1 MMRKIAIGLAVATI
15 AMGGSTLTASA
26 LHGHKS
32 GISKGSMSGTVKSH
46 RFGPRTYGFYEEER
60 GRRGYTGYKPDRFD
74 GISRYERLSPRERE
88 RLGRFAREGYERLS
102 PREHERLGRFA
113 REGYERLSPRERER
127 LGRFAHEGY
136 ERLSP
141 REHER
146 LSRFA
151 RERLS
156 PMERERLS
164 RFIRGERYYRH
175 GPDYYGRR

>member
-102 PREHERLGRFA
+102 PREHERL
-113 REGYERLSPRERER
+113 
-127 LGRFAHEGY
+127 
-136 ERLSP
+136 
-141 REHER
+141 
-146 LSRFA
+146 SRFA